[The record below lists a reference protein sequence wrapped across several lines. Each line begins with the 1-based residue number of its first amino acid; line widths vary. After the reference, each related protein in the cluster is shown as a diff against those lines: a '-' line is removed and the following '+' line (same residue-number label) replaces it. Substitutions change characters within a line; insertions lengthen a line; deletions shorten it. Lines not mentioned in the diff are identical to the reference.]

1 MTPLS
6 YFATFGPNWSDDR
19 FREGD
24 IPGTVRYPEFNHDNW
39 MSSMNW
45 DVISAV
51 SEVVAA
57 IAVIASVI
65 YLATQIKHQ
74 TAESKLAATRD
85 LSAKRVEGMQF
96 MLGDEALS
104 EIYLRAIHDYESLKG
119 VDRIRA
125 SMVFHITMRNA
136 EQDFIHMG
144 TGHADDPYLE
154 SVDHVLSRTTSFPG
168 FRQWWKTTGEGFN
181 KAFQTHINE
190 LMAATD
196 ETPVSSAFHLSNG
209 DAT

>member
-1 MTPLS
+1 MPV
-6 YFATFGPNWSDDR
+6 
-19 FREGD
+19 
-24 IPGTVRYPEFNHDNW
+24 TVGYSGFDHNNW
-39 MSSMNW
+39 MSNMNW
-45 DVISAV
+45 EVISTV
-51 SEVVAA
+51 SEIVSA
-57 IAVIASVI
+57 IAVVASVI
-65 YLATQIKHQ
+65 YLATQIKRQ
-74 TAESKLAATRD
+74 TTESKLVATRD
-85 LSAKRVEGMQF
+85 LSAKRVDGMQF
-96 MLGDEALS
+96 ILGDKALS
-104 EIYLRAIHDYESLKG
+104 KIYLRAIHDYESLKG

-125 SMVFHITMRNA
+125 STVFHIMMRNA

-181 KAFQTHINE
+181 KAFQAHINK

-196 ETPVSSAFHLSNG
+196 ETPVSSAFRLSNE